1 MDYMFFC
8 YFRFGHLCKSP
19 NTKTVIHNP
28 ENPLI
33 GGDITILG
41 IMDRY
46 ILSMDGGKEAGTG

>member
-1 MDYMFFC
+1 MFFC
-8 YFRFGHLCKSP
+8 YFRFGHLCKSL

-46 ILSMDGGKEAGTG
+46 ILSMDGGKEAGTE